1 MLLARNAADNEQRR
15 HRQAVAGEVIM
26 LEINIVIK
34 LKELSRI
41 EESLKEVNKVKD
53 ANPNVKIRVNI
64 EVDNVKI
71 TA

>member
-1 MLLARNAADNEQRR
+1 
-15 HRQAVAGEVIM
+15 M

-34 LKELSRI
+34 LKELSGI

-53 ANPNVKIRVNI
+53 ANPNVRIRVNI